1 MKKAFSLHRLKN
13 ERSGYLYMVS
23 ARRNKINAVLSNKE
37 NISLV
42 KEKLPGF
49 LAAFEAFE
57 EA

>member
-1 MKKAFSLHRLKN
+1 
-13 ERSGYLYMVS
+13 MVS

-49 LAAFEAFE
+49 LAASEAFE